1 MKKTKNRTKKLKLSR
16 ETIRALQST
25 DIQKVAGGFSD
36 MLGGTSCTP
45 ACNVDESNPCQ

>member
-1 MKKTKNRTKKLKLSR
+1 MKKTNNRTQKLKLSR

-36 MLGGTSCTP
+36 MLGGTTCYP
-45 ACNVDESNPCQ
+45 AACNVDSDPCP